1 MVTQRLNTGR
11 RFGLVTALCAAIF
24 AGPVLSDT
32 KSTPKRSIAVDAQS
46 QTVRL
51 MVKRA
56 SNRGDFKWERLT
68 VPAADLERVMAEL
81 LSDPDVLAVESD
93 ARVSVPRP
101 APSRGPVIQRQSTS
115 MADTLLYDDPHF
127 NLQRYFTE
135 GDEFNSQLE
144 PTHRRLTSTNRLRV
158 GVIDSGFYRANDL
171 NYVEG
176 YNFNSDRGPA
186 YIVGEGVDC
195 FIDPTFGDT
204 NTRHG
209 SEVSHIIGAT
219 VNNALGIAGV
229 GRNADVV
236 AARALGCR
244 GTGFVA
250 DVSDA
255 VVWLAGGEVEGVPPI
270 SEPVDVINMSL
281 GGEGQCLEFEQDAIS
296 FAVEQGIAVIVS
308 AGNDASDAAN
318 QAPANCEG
326 VITVG
331 ANDAQ
336 GRISTFS
343 NSGLNVDI
351 TAQGTLTATAT
362 PESDVQYVNG
372 TSFSAPIVAGAV
384 AFLLAERP
392 DTTLEQLNA
401 YIAQSGKPV
410 NGSDGLGL
418 GAGILDGMKL
428 LDAAGVPRERFG
440 VQLVVD
446 GERARFAEALAH
458 PKTTAYFVANDALP
472 ACDVV
477 EIDTTPLG
485 LGESTDPLTVFSVP
499 MGQPLIPTE
508 ENALLQTDRERFLLE
523 KSFFDAPRDYGYA
536 RCDIATGSNCNQV
549 ETIRGLDVSR
559 LTTPAVCQTDEV
571 LAAR

>member
-1 MVTQRLNTGR
+1 MVTQRLNTWSR
-11 RFGLVTALCAAIF
+11 LGLATALCAAVF
-24 AGPVLSDT
+24 AGPVLADT
-32 KSTPKRSIAVDAQS
+32 TSTPKRAIAVDAQS

-56 SNRGDFKWERLT
+56 SNQGDFKWERLT
-68 VPAADLERVMAEL
+68 VPAADLEKVMAEL

-101 APSRGPVIQRQSTS
+101 APSSGAVIQGQSTS
-115 MADTLLYDDPHF
+115 MVDALLYDDPHLP
-127 NLQRYFTE
+127 LQRYFTE

-186 YIVGEGVDC
+186 YIVGEGIDC
-195 FIDPTFGDT
+195 PESPGFGDI

-209 SEVSHIIGAT
+209 SQVSHIIGAT

-229 GRNADVV
+229 GRNVDIV
-236 AARALGCR
+236 AARALGCS
-244 GTGFVA
+244 GNGFVS
-250 DVSDA
+250 DSTDA
-255 VVWLAGGEVEGVPPI
+255 VVWLAGGDVEGVPPI

-281 GGEGQCLEFEQDAIS
+281 GGEGECLDFEQDAIS
-296 FAVEQGIAVIVS
+296 FAVEQGIAVVVS
-308 AGNDASDAAN
+308 AGNSASDAAN
-318 QAPANCEG
+318 HAPANCEG

-331 ANDAQ
+331 ANDAE

-351 TAQGTLTATAT
+351 TAQGTMTATAT
-362 PESDVQYVNG
+362 PESDLQYVNG

-458 PKTTAYFVANDALP
+458 PKTTAYFAANDALP

-508 ENALLQTDRERFLLE
+508 DNALLQTDRERFLLE

-559 LTTPAVCQTDEV
+559 LTTPAVCQTEEV